1 MNLATQMAV
10 SETSTKGG
18 KRKKL
23 RCGFSTG
30 TAAAAAAKAALRHLL
45 SGKGADTVAVRLP
58 SGVYLGVS
66 VHLSRVEKGIAV
78 ASVIKDGGDDPDITN
93 GAEIRAKVYFMRRS
107 GNGPTSEG
115 GAGIFLSAGKG
126 VGLVTKAGL
135 PVSPGE
141 PAINPV
147 PRQMICDNILREIL
161 YADMDKVSR
170 LERQATA
177 CQGNGVVIPFE
188 SAPVSFNLEQNI
200 LLGVE
205 IEVPRGEELAKH
217 TLNPRLGVVGGI
229 SILGTTG
236 IVKPFSNKAYEET
249 IQAALSVAASSGCTG
264 VILSTG
270 GKSERFARDLLI
282 GEPAEAFVQVA
293 DFFAFAVREARGY
306 GFNRITH
313 SVFFGKAVKM
323 AQGHEYTHAHSVPME
338 LDFLAGVAARVGYEA
353 HFCRQL
359 ARANT
364 ARHALEMLQK
374 SRRAADII
382 RAVAEK
388 AVKESVRFA
397 GEGIDVR
404 LLLFDY
410 DGSILA
416 DVGQA

>member
-1 MNLATQMAV
+1 MPDY
-10 SETSTKGG
+10 EPSTKGG

-30 TAAAAAAKAALRHLL
+30 TAATAAAKAALRLL
-45 SGKGADTVAVRLP
+45 LTGKVTDTVAVRLP
-58 SGVYLGVS
+58 SGVYLAVS
-66 VHLSRVEKGIAV
+66 VHSSCLENGVAV
-78 ASVIKDGGDDPDITN
+78 ASVIKDGGDDPDITS
-93 GAEIRAKVYFMRRS
+93 GAEIRARVRIIRQS
-107 GNGPTSEG
+107 CNGPLTEG
-115 GAGIFLSAGKG
+115 EAGVFLTAGKG

-147 PRQMICDNILREIL
+147 PRQMICDNLFRELLTTDKEIIDRADREIPVPR
-161 YADMDKVSR
+161 KS
-170 LERQATA
+170 T
-177 CQGNGVVIPFE
+177 GVVIPFE
-188 SAPVSFNLEQNI
+188 PLSFGETETLNHVRNI

-205 IEVPRGEELAKH
+205 IVVPRGEELAKH

-249 IQAALSVAASSGCTG
+249 IQAALSVAASNGCTG

-270 GKSERFARDLLI
+270 GKSERFARELLP
-282 GEPAEAFVQVA
+282 GVPAEAFVQMA
-293 DFFAFAVREARGY
+293 DFFAFAVREARKY
-306 GFNRITH
+306 GFKSIAH

-338 LDFLAGVAARVGYEA
+338 LDLLARIAARSGYEA
-353 HFCRQL
+353 HFCREL
-359 ARANT
+359 ASANT
-364 ARHALEMLQK
+364 ARHALELLQK
-374 SRRAADII
+374 SGRAADVV
-382 RAVAEK
+382 RAVADK
-388 AVKESVRFA
+388 ALEESVRFA
-397 GEGIDVR
+397 GEGITAR

-410 DGSILA
+410 DGSLLA